1 MHMVQISVS
10 ELVRA
15 PQEKVFSFISNFEK
29 APHYSHY
36 WKSVRVLSREG
47 NTTTFDTEANV
58 VGKTIKSVTRIVTH
72 PNETM
77 EAETLEGDGKGTKI
91 VSKFEAVPEGTR
103 ITIEGEIALPPILG
117 KLIQG
122 KIEST
127 LREDLKIVKWALETP
142 DHQPP

>member
-1 MHMVQISVS
+1 MVKISVS
-10 ELVRA
+10 EFVRA

-36 WKSVRVLSREG
+36 WKFVRVLSREG
-47 NTTTFDTEANV
+47 NATMFDTEANV

-72 PNETM
+72 PNEMM

-91 VSKFEAVPEGTR
+91 TSKFEPVPEGTR
-103 ITIEGEIALPPILG
+103 ITIEGNIALPAALG
-117 KLIQG
+117 KLIRG

-127 LREDLKIVKWALETP
+127 LLEDLKIVKWAIEKP
-142 DHQPP
+142 DHEPP